1 MCNLAEHMAISS
13 DSSFDDASGASSA
26 SAIARYIRESYSDN
40 ESDEGD
46 VIFTTSTSKV
56 NAPPMLPNIAHDT
69 ALLGDASITDTHVS
83 DLYAEDE
90 VILINHGYYIHS
102 AAPITN
108 NNRVS

>member
-1 MCNLAEHMAISS
+1 
-13 DSSFDDASGASSA
+13 
-26 SAIARYIRESYSDN
+26 
-40 ESDEGD
+40 
-46 VIFTTSTSKV
+46 
-56 NAPPMLPNIAHDT
+56 MLPNIAHDT